1 MNDTVIVSVDDIET
15 IRELVWSLNHEPDG
29 GMFLCEEA
37 MDIYFAVVDIL
48 KELP

>member
-1 MNDTVIVSVDDIET
+1 MTEISLNQLET
-15 IRELVWSLNHEPDG
+15 IRELVWSLNHERDG

-37 MDIYFAVVDIL
+37 MDIYFEVVEIL

>member
-1 MNDTVIVSVDDIET
+1 MTEISLDQLET
-15 IRELVWSLNHEPDG
+15 IRELVWSLNHEHNG

-37 MDIYFAVVDIL
+37 MDIYFEVVEIL

>member
-1 MNDTVIVSVDDIET
+1 MIGVTEDQLNS
-15 IRELVWSLNHEPDG
+15 IRELVWSLNHERDG

-37 MDIYFAVVDIL
+37 MDLYFEVVDIL